1 MQQRVYGS
9 IGAGVGDAVQ
19 TQMRHVQVSE
29 ECLSGFAYSL
39 LCVKSEDCLSWRLKD
54 GYIFKEKQKS

>member
-9 IGAGVGDAVQ
+9 LGAGVGDAVQ

-39 LCVKSEDCLSWRLKD
+39 LCVKSEDRLSVV
-54 GYIFKEKQKS
+54 EV